1 MEFKKL
7 SDVEAVAEPAESA
20 NVLIEENGVIKK
32 TPKIAVGGAGGAG
45 GDCVM
50 ICHDID
56 TDAVVV
62 SNNIYQ
68 ILKERL
74 FDDFVGVNCI
84 YWIKEGTGLQSYRF
98 ESVALQSDDNIRIV
112 ALGRYYDIKPDSSV
126 GKFGYFD

>member
-7 SDVEAVAEPAESA
+7 SDVEVVAEPAESA

-32 TPKIAVGGAGGAG
+32 APKTAIGGAGS
-45 GDCVM
+45 DCIM
-50 ICHDID
+50 ICHHVD
-56 TDAVVV
+56 TNTVIV

-84 YWIKEGTGLQSYRF
+84 YWIKEGTALNSYCFDNVSLQSN
-98 ESVALQSDDNIRIV
+98 DNIRII

-126 GKFGYFD
+126 GNFGYFD